1 MRKLLYVPIIHMAPD
16 LGSAATALDE
26 MSVSLCGKERWAKHK
41 ETLAKFWANIADY
54 FTGVDATT
62 LKIYQ
67 DGLPA
72 DGELGKKIIEESA
85 KRGSKN
91 NQIILDLIKRG
102 AELRKTEDT
111 ALLQEEYE
119 SITKL
124 NQAKSSADKEHA
136 LTNYKVRRNR
146 LTRERDKFI
155 AKTIDKT
162 LKEGETGVLFMGS
175 YHDVLSHLPKDI
187 VVQQVKDR
195 EKINAYFEELI
206 AAKNE
211 KRLDELAEYLIS
223 PCVR

>member
-1 MRKLLYVPIIHMAPD
+1 MKKLLYIPIIHMGPD
-16 LGSAATALDE
+16 LGSVAVVLDE
-26 MSVSLCGKERWAKHK
+26 MSASFYGEERWAKHK
-41 ETLAKFWANIADY
+41 ETLAKFWTNIADY
-54 FTGVDATT
+54 FTNVDATT

-72 DGELGKKIIEESA
+72 DGELGRKIVEESA

-91 NQIILDLIKRG
+91 HQIILDLIKRG
-102 AELRKTEDT
+102 AEIRKTEDT
-111 ALLQEEYE
+111 ALLKEEYE

-124 NQAKSSADKEHA
+124 NQAKSSADRKRA
-136 LTNYKVRRNR
+136 LANYKVGRNR

-162 LKEGETGVLFMGS
+162 LNEGETGVLFMGS

-187 VVQQVKDR
+187 VIQQVKDR

-206 AAKNE
+206 AGKNE
-211 KRLDELAEYLIS
+211 KRLQELAEYLIS